1 MIMGFHDMMK
11 DKMLIRE
18 SHLLLSAEIRLD
30 AMKNT
35 INLGKRIVDLVKV
48 QVEIKQ
54 MTFAFWLL
62 KPWLNLILS

>member
-1 MIMGFHDMMK
+1 MGFHDMLK

-18 SHLLLSAEIRLD
+18 SQGIEIRLD

-48 QVEIKQ
+48 QFEIKQ